1 MTYDK
6 ALDIIM
12 PLYDF
17 LICGTSTMRDIE
29 EIMIAVLVRKGAN
42 KSSARNWVKRFLDS

>member
-12 PLYDF
+12 PLYNF
-17 LICGTSTMRDIE
+17 LYCGTSTMQDIE
-29 EIMIAVLVRKGAN
+29 EIMIAALVRKGAN
-42 KSSARNWVKRFLDS
+42 KNSARRWVNQFLGE